1 MRLKITGADLA
12 VRIRVQGRKGRSRET
27 NRTKEKPAKEIVV
40 VVDEEN
46 EEEEERKA
54 NCTYLRHST
63 RAHNLCLCLLVLRNA
78 GERRLHFCR

>member
-1 MRLKITGADLA
+1 MRTWQYEYESKGERGDPG
-12 VRIRVQGRKGRSRET
+12 RRVGR
-27 NRTKEKPAKEIVV
+27 KEKPAKEIVV

-46 EEEEERKA
+46 EEEEEKKA